1 MRAVTEVSIAE
12 ARNRLTRLVQRAEAG
27 ETVRITRRGRPVAV
41 LLSEREYGRLR
52 APKVDLAGF
61 LAAWR
66 SDMEAG
72 GIPFPDEE
80 TFARVR
86 DNAPL
91 RLGREAAWE

>member
-1 MRAVTEVSIAE
+1 MTEVSIAE

-41 LLSEREYGRLR
+41 LLSEREYGRLS
-52 APKVDLAGF
+52 APRSDLAGF

-66 SDMEAG
+66 ADMETS
-72 GIPFPDEE
+72 GIPFPDED

-86 DNAPL
+86 DNAPPGPS
-91 RLGREAAWE
+91 RQAVWE